1 MAGVAAGVHRLW
13 PPVMGSV
20 LQLHRPGE
28 PDLHVDITCRGE
40 SSMPTTSL
48 TWLFQSTHDPLI
60 TWRSQVGAHELRTGV
75 GARL

>member
-1 MAGVAAGVHRLW
+1 
-13 PPVMGSV
+13 
-20 LQLHRPGE
+20 
-28 PDLHVDITCRGE
+28 
-40 SSMPTTSL
+40 MPTTSL